1 MHLLVGNVLLG
12 ENFSI
17 SRELVTA
24 AAAAYAVVC
33 IFKKQVITVLLLIPN
48 SRYLVLFEAPWL

>member
-17 SRELVTA
+17 SRELVTV

-33 IFKKQVITVLLLIPN
+33 FFKKQVITVLLLIPN
-48 SRYLVLFEAPWL
+48 SY